1 MFAANF
7 TVVIHSN
14 ILGMMEE
21 SRRVKVEKFNFK
33 KLKKKGYDM
42 VIVAETIWQKLARLC
57 SVEWVFYD
65 SRPERLNV
73 QITSYVWK
81 FRHE

>member
-1 MFAANF
+1 MFAANV

-57 SVEWVFYD
+57 
-65 SRPERLNV
+65 
-73 QITSYVWK
+73 
-81 FRHE
+81 